1 MTARACLVELTNL
14 TRGLRRETLPH
25 LPPSP
30 GYEGDDDWNYQVALW
45 KKWIKWEKDDPVV
58 LAKEDPVAFR
68 GRIVYAY
75 KQALMA
81 LRFWPEMWFEAADY
95 CLENGMDVQGIEFLR
110 QGLQANPESTLLTF
124 KYAERLEAITPAEDG
139 EAAAVRKGQLVR
151 KPYDDLL
158 NTLYGHY
165 AKMQAREKEEIEK
178 LGEEAQA
185 YPESPARDDD
195 DDDDERQAPEQS
207 FKERRIN
214 EVKER
219 SKAEMLKLSRV
230 ISAVW
235 INLMRAMRR
244 IQGHGRVNEPLG
256 GSRQIFADARKRGKI
271 TSDVYVASALIE
283 YHCYRDPAALKI
295 FERGMKLFPE
305 DEDFALEYL
314 KHLVNINDITSKQ
327 RSLATYLPRAD
338 SHQMPGR
345 CLKPLFR
352 RFQPR
357 RPSGCT
363 ASSTNTKPATAIS
376 RRSTSCRRGW
386 PSCTL
391 QIRNSTNSPP
401 DMLITPWTHAGI
413 SPPSRPPNRR
423 NRSLSFLFPQR
434 RPPPSP
440 PASPSPRLRSRN
452 LSLVPASTPRRH
464 RCPCP
469 HARALRSAPLPTT
482 TASIPPAHESSRVR
496 TRPSPHSRVP
506 LVGD

>member
-14 TRGLRRETLPH
+14 TRGLRRETLPR
-25 LPPSP
+25 LPPSQ
-30 GYEGDDDWNYQVALW
+30 GYEGDDDWHYQIALW

-58 LAKEDPVAFR
+58 LSKEDPAALR
-68 GRIVYAY
+68 NRIIYAY

-95 CLENGMDVQGIEFLR
+95 CLENGMDAQGIEFLR

-139 EAAAVRKGQLVR
+139 EAAAVRKGQVVR

-185 YPESPARDDD
+185 YQDSPGRDDD

-207 FKERRIN
+207 FRERRIN

-219 SKAEMLKLSRV
+219 NKTEMLKLSKV

-235 INLMRAMRR
+235 VNLMRAMRR

-314 KHLVNINDITSKQ
+314 KHLVNINDITSE
-327 RSLATYLPRAD
+327 
-338 SHQMPGR
+338 
-345 CLKPLFR
+345 
-352 RFQPR
+352 
-357 RPSGCT
+357 RP
-363 ASSTNTKPATAIS
+363 
-376 RRSTSCRRGW
+376 
-386 PSCTL
+386 
-391 QIRNSTNSPP
+391 
-401 DMLITPWTHAGI
+401 
-413 SPPSRPPNRR
+413 
-423 NRSLSFLFPQR
+423 
-434 RPPPSP
+434 
-440 PASPSPRLRSRN
+440 
-452 LSLVPASTPRRH
+452 VPAVFTCQILTEIRR
-464 RCPCP
+464 
-469 HARALRSAPLPTT
+469 
-482 TASIPPAHESSRVR
+482 ESDV
-496 TRPSPHSRVP
+496 
-506 LVGD
+506 